1 MHLFNSPVTQ
11 NKIHDGIF
19 SILASLASLFT
30 FFSKIRFH
38 SIGFQTFQNKK
49 ITMVNENDS
58 EHSNDFEFSLSE
70 IESQLHQMGIVDVS
84 QGALKQFQHD
94 LQHLV
99 GTNDTQNTENTQH
112 TQNTEN
118 TRNTAESYLTANTGT
133 NNNRNN
139 NNILDNSDLT
149 LTQDFDDN
157 DDAVSI
163 ISTTN
168 EMNQSFASGIS
179 NRSRKRKT
187 VRQGVVTSK
196 TYDTTQS

>member
-1 MHLFNSPVTQ
+1 
-11 NKIHDGIF
+11 
-19 SILASLASLFT
+19 
-30 FFSKIRFH
+30 
-38 SIGFQTFQNKK
+38 
-49 ITMVNENDS
+49 MVNENDS

-99 GTNDTQNTENTQH
+99 GTNDTQNTENTQNTQH
-112 TQNTEN
+112 TDNTQNTEN
-118 TRNTAESYLTANTGT
+118 TRNTAESYQTANTGT

-139 NNILDNSDLT
+139 HILDNSDLT

-196 TYDTTQS
+196 TYDTTQSWRNSFLTKR